1 MLNLDPEEQKLASI
15 FKRMHKRCHAGIRT
29 TEGDY
34 KFSYIVTSNSFGQ
47 VLEIRC
53 NACGDIADITN
64 IENW

>member
-1 MLNLDPEEQKLASI
+1 MLNLDPEEQKLALE
-15 FKRMHKRCHAGIRT
+15 FKRKHKKCHSGIRT

-34 KFSYIVTSNSFGQ
+34 KFSYIVTPNSFGQ

-53 NACGDIADITN
+53 NACGKIADITN

>member
-1 MLNLDPEEQKLASI
+1 MLNLDPEEQKLALE
-15 FKRMHKRCHAGIRT
+15 FKRKHKKCHSGINA

-34 KFSYIVTSNSFGQ
+34 KFSYIVTPNSFGQ

-53 NACGDIADITN
+53 NRCGDIADITN

>member
-1 MLNLDPEEQKLASI
+1 MLNLDPEEQKLAST
-15 FKRMHKRCHAGIRT
+15 FKGKHKRCHTGIRT

-34 KFSYIVTSNSFGQ
+34 KFSYIVTPNGLGQ

-53 NACGDIADITN
+53 DGYVDIADITN

>member
-15 FKRMHKRCHAGIRT
+15 FKRMHKRCHSGIRT

-34 KFSYIVTSNSFGQ
+34 KFSYIVTPNSFGQ

-53 NACGDIADITN
+53 NGCGDIADITN
-64 IENW
+64 TENW

>member
-1 MLNLDPEEQKLASI
+1 MLNLDLEEQKLASI
-15 FKRMHKRCHAGIRT
+15 FKRLHKRCYTGIRT

-34 KFSYIVTSNSFGQ
+34 KFSYIVTPNSFGQ

-53 NACGDIADITN
+53 NACGDVADITN

>member
-1 MLNLDPEEQKLASI
+1 MLNLDSKEQKLASI
-15 FKRMHKRCHAGIRT
+15 FMRKHKRCHPGIRT

-34 KFSYIVTSNSFGQ
+34 KFSYIVTPNSFGQ

-64 IENW
+64 TEN

>member
-1 MLNLDPEEQKLASI
+1 MLNLDSKEQKLASI
-15 FKRMHKRCHAGIRT
+15 FMRKHKRCHA

-34 KFSYIVTSNSFGQ
+34 KFSYIVTPNSFGQ

-64 IENW
+64 TENW